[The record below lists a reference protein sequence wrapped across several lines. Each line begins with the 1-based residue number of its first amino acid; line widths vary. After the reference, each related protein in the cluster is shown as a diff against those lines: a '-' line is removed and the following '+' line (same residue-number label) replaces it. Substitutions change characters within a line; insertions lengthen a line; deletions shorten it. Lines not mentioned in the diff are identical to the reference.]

1 MEKVKVLR
9 HSNGARDINKRSTT
23 VTDVSKK
30 IVPLR
35 TVRNIRRGHLIRAMR
50 DIGHIEW
57 ESWEQDVAEMQRIG
71 EKQQLDKGNRFYSAL
86 ERAQTL
92 LGEIQKREQE
102 LQVINEEMEANNE
115 ELQATNE
122 EMEATNEEMEATN
135 EELQATTEELRMAGS
150 YTRSLIE
157 ANLDALVTIGEDGK
171 ITDVNVATESMT
183 GCTREELIGTDFSD
197 YFTDPEKARAG
208 YQQAFNEGLV
218 RDYPLD
224 LRHRDGHVTPVLYNA
239 SVFRDEAGK
248 VRGVFAAARDVT
260 EQKNAEE
267 ELQNLLDQLKGSAQL
282 IQTGKMGAVGTMTA
296 GIAHELNNP
305 MMGILNFVQYC
316 LKHTSEDDR
325 RYVVLQDAERETKR
339 CSGIVQNLLTFSR
352 MEQEGD
358 EEYQKVSCTMILE
371 RVLQLLSYR
380 VEKEN
385 VLVTE
390 HTANGTPTIWIKEN
404 NIQQVIF
411 NLINNALDSVKTSEK
426 KEIHVDIHPEGEFV
440 QLTIADTGCGIS
452 PENLESIFDPFFTTK
467 SVGEGTG
474 LGLSISHS
482 IIKDHGGELRCES
495 EPGTGTKFKV
505 LLPIEKRET

>member
-1 MEKVKVLR
+1 MKKVKMLR
-9 HSNGARDINKRSTT
+9 HSNQARDINKRSTT

-50 DIGHIEW
+50 DINHIES
-57 ESWEQDVAEMQRIG
+57 ESWEQEVAKMQQIG
-71 EKQQLDKGNRFYSAL
+71 EKQQFDKGNRFYDAL
-86 ERAQTL
+86 ESAQTL
-92 LGEIQKREQE
+92 LAEVKKREQDAQA
-102 LQVINEEMEANNE
+102 LNEEMEANNE

-122 EMEATNEEMEATN
+122 EMEATNEEM
-135 EELQATTEELRMAGS
+135 QATSEELRLAGA
-150 YTRSLIE
+150 YARSLIE
-157 ANLDALVTIGEDGK
+157 ASLDTLVTIGPDGK
-171 ITDVNVATESMT
+171 ITDVNSETEGIT
-183 GCTREELIGTDFSD
+183 GRSREELIGTDFSD
-197 YFTDPEKARAG
+197 YFTDPEKAKAG
-208 YQQAFNEGLV
+208 YQKAFEEGAV

-224 LRHRDGHVTPVLYNA
+224 LRRTTDGHVTPVFYNA
-239 SVFRDEAGK
+239 SVYRDEAGE

-260 EQKNAEE
+260 EQKKTEE
-267 ELQNLLDQLKGSAQL
+267 KLKNLLDQLKGSAQL
-282 IQTGKMGAVGTMTA
+282 VQAGKMGAVGTMTA

-339 CSGIVQNLLTFSR
+339 CSAIVQNLLTFSR

-358 EEYQKVSCTMILE
+358 EEYQKVSCAVISD

-385 VLVTE
+385 VLVTA
-390 HTANGTPTIWIKEN
+390 HTAEGTPTIWIKEN

-426 KEIHVDIHPEGEFV
+426 KEVLVDIHPEGEFV
-440 QLTIADTGCGIS
+440 QVTIADTGCGIS
-452 PENLESIFDPFFTTK
+452 PENLEKIFDPFFTTK
-467 SVGEGTG
+467 PTGEGTG
-474 LGLSISHS
+474 LGLSISQS

-505 LLPIEKRET
+505 LLPIEKRKEETR